1 MLSRVAEA
9 VSWMSRYLERADNV
23 ARFIDVNEQLTLD
36 LHDTISEQWAP
47 LVYTTGDHAAFFE
60 RYGQATREN
69 VVRFLTFDKE
79 NPNSILVCVERARD
93 NARAVREIIS
103 TAMWEQINRFYHLM
117 RDAARSTG
125 ADVVRQA
132 IEQVKLN
139 GHLIQG
145 ITDTTIS
152 HGESWHFARLGQLLE
167 RADKTSRIL
176 DVKYY
181 VLLPDPKDVGTPLD
195 IVQWS
200 ALLKSASA
208 LEVYRKTK
216 GRIAPA
222 RVAEFMVLDREFP
235 RSIRYCLVRA
245 EESLRSVTGTPPGTF
260 GNRAEQRLGRL
271 RAALDY
277 TSMEDIVEQG
287 MHEFIDQFQTDLNR
301 VGDAIHDVFFAPPR
315 QSTSSASSALQE
327 MLQ

>member
-1 MLSRVAEA
+1 
-9 VSWMSRYLERADNV
+9 MSRYLERADSV

-36 LHDTISEQWAP
+36 LHDAVSEQWAP
-47 LVYTTGDHAAFFE
+47 LVYTTGDDAAFFE
-60 RYGQATREN
+60 RYGQATRDN

-103 TAMWEQINRFYHLM
+103 SAMWEQINRFYHLI

-132 IEQVKLN
+132 VEQVKLH

-152 HGESWHFARLGQLLE
+152 HGEAWHFARLGQLLE

-181 VLLPDPKDVGTPLD
+181 ILLPNPQDVGTPLD

-216 GRIAPA
+216 GRIVPA

-245 EESLRSVTGTPPGTF
+245 EESLRSVTGTPAGTF

-271 RAALDY
+271 RAVLDY
-277 TSMEDIVEQG
+277 TSMEDIVSQG
-287 MHEFIDQFQTDLNR
+287 MHEFIDQFQSDLNL
-301 VGDAIHDVFFAPPR
+301 VGDAIQGVFFAPP
-315 QSTSSASSALQE
+315 QPSSPEAFQG

>member
-1 MLSRVAEA
+1 VLSRVAEA
-9 VSWMSRYLERADNV
+9 VSWMSRYLERADSV

-36 LHDTISEQWAP
+36 LHDAISEQWAP
-47 LVYTTGDHAAFFE
+47 LVYTTGDDAEFFS
-60 RYGQATREN
+60 RYGQATRAN
-69 VVRFLTFDKE
+69 VLRFLTFDKE

-93 NARAVREIIS
+93 NARAIREIIS
-103 TAMWEQINRFYHLM
+103 SAMWEQINRFYHLM
-117 RDAARSTG
+117 RDAARSTS

-132 IEQVKLN
+132 VEQVKLH

-152 HGESWHFARLGQLLE
+152 HGEAWHFARLGQLLE

-181 VLLPDPKDVGTPLD
+181 ILLPNPLDVGTPLD

-245 EESLRSVTGTPPGTF
+245 EESLRSVTGTPPGSF

-277 TSMEDIVEQG
+277 TSMEDIVSQG

-301 VGDAIHDVFFAPPR
+301 VSDAIQAVFFSPPQPSAP
-315 QSTSSASSALQE
+315 ASLQE